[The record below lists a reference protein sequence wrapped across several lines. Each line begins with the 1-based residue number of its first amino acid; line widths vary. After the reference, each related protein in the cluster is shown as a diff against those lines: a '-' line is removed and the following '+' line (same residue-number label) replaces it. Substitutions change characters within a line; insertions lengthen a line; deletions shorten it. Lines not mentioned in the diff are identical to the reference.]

1 MIGITRYFLSIT
13 VIHFCRYTIMKL
25 DIFVSYGF
33 AKILHDYFV
42 SFILIKPFHAPCEFG
57 VLVKL
62 YNITLLA
69 GVFFILLL
77 HSSVGHSIC
86 VDTLVAERGTPGGG
100 LLLLP
105 LVIKGEELVDV
116 RAAVRFCRYF
126 DTLLFRPPE

>member
-13 VIHFCRYTIMKL
+13 AIHFCRYTIMKL
-25 DIFVSYGF
+25 DILVSYGF
-33 AKILHDYFV
+33 AKILHDYIV
-42 SFILIKPFHAPCEFG
+42 SLILIKPFHAPCEFG

-77 HSSVGHSIC
+77 HSSVVHSIC

-100 LLLLP
+100 LLFLP
-105 LVIKGEELVDV
+105 LII
-116 RAAVRFCRYF
+116 
-126 DTLLFRPPE
+126 